1 MPPKFGGFS
10 WPAIHYNVLKQ
21 VRNQYCL
28 SVFNLMTGKISWR
41 LNMFVPKAT
50 QDSSYDQAKVD
61 SWYRKWRKVIRK
73 WIERNSDSDIAD
85 ILLLV
90 PDLFMLCVGLI
101 GDKRVPSPLKV
112 SLISAVAYVLSPI
125 DLIPEA
131 LVGAAGLIDDAGVL
145 VFILHGLLSVKD
157 VDPREWEDILRD
169 HWAGDADPV
178 IVINSLYALFIKNA
192 KLLFGKVW
200 TVIVKRQKASGKR
213 DTTPTT
219 GPIAIT
225 S

>member
-1 MPPKFGGFS
+1 MSFPKDS
-10 WPAIHYNVLKQ
+10 
-21 VRNQYCL
+21 
-28 SVFNLMTGKISWR
+28 
-41 LNMFVPKAT
+41 
-50 QDSSYDQAKVD
+50 QDTSYDQAKVY

-145 VFILHGLLSVKD
+145 VFILHGLLSAKD
-157 VDPREWEDILRD
+157 VDPHEWEEILRD
-169 HWAGDADPV
+169 HWAGDADPA

-200 TVIVKRQKASGKR
+200 TVIVKRRKASGKR

-219 GPIAIT
+219 GPIAII